1 MILKDYFATL
11 VFLPYMD
18 EKENEL
24 EEIETME
31 GRVIEALPSTL
42 FRIET
47 SKGQSLISY
56 LGGRMRVHK
65 IKVLVGD
72 RVVVQIDP
80 YGGKGRII
88 KRL

>member
-1 MILKDYFATL
+1 
-11 VFLPYMD
+11 MD
-18 EKENEL
+18 ENENNEDA
-24 EEIETME
+24 IETLE

-42 FRIET
+42 FRVESPQGKVI
-47 SKGQSLISY
+47 ISY

-72 RVVVQIDP
+72 KVLVQVDP

>member
-1 MILKDYFATL
+1 
-11 VFLPYMD
+11 MD
-18 EKENEL
+18 INEENE
-24 EEIETME
+24 EAIETIE

-42 FRIET
+42 FRVE
-47 SKGQSLISY
+47 SAVGKVLISY

-72 RVVVQIDP
+72 KVLVQIDP

>member
-1 MILKDYFATL
+1 
-11 VFLPYMD
+11 MD
-18 EKENEL
+18 EKEDI
-24 EEIETME
+24 EIIE

-42 FRIET
+42 FRVEMAGG
-47 SKGQSLISY
+47 KVLISY

-72 RVVVQIDP
+72 KVAVQVDP
-80 YGGKGRII
+80 YGGKGRIV

>member
-1 MILKDYFATL
+1 
-11 VFLPYMD
+11 MD
-18 EKENEL
+18 ESDI
-24 EEIETME
+24 EIID

-42 FRIET
+42 FRVET
-47 SKGQSLISY
+47 VTGKVIISY

-72 RVVVQIDP
+72 KVSIQIDP
-80 YGGKGRII
+80 YGGKGRIV

>member
-1 MILKDYFATL
+1 
-11 VFLPYMD
+11 MD
-18 EKENEL
+18 NEDD
-24 EEIETME
+24 IDVVE
-31 GRVIEALPSTL
+31 GRVVEALPSTL
-42 FRIET
+42 FRVKTADGKEI
-47 SKGQSLISY
+47 LSY

-72 RVVVQIDP
+72 KVSVQVDP

>member
-1 MILKDYFATL
+1 
-11 VFLPYMD
+11 MD
-18 EKENEL
+18 ESD
-24 EEIETME
+24 IETID

-42 FRIET
+42 FRVET
-47 SKGQSLISY
+47 PNGKVVISY

-72 RVVVQIDP
+72 KVTIQLDP

>member
-1 MILKDYFATL
+1 
-11 VFLPYMD
+11 MD
-18 EKENEL
+18 DNEQD
-24 EEIETME
+24 IETVE

-42 FRIET
+42 FRVET
-47 SKGQSLISY
+47 ALGKVLISY

-72 RVVVQIDP
+72 KVMVQVDP

>member
-1 MILKDYFATL
+1 
-11 VFLPYMD
+11 MD
-18 EKENEL
+18 EKEDI
-24 EEIETME
+24 EIIE

-42 FRIET
+42 FRVEMADGKI
-47 SKGQSLISY
+47 LISY

-72 RVVVQIDP
+72 KVAVQVDP
-80 YGGKGRII
+80 YGGKGRIV

>member
-1 MILKDYFATL
+1 
-11 VFLPYMD
+11 MD
-18 EKENEL
+18 KSDI
-24 EEIETME
+24 EIVD

-42 FRIET
+42 FRVELEGG
-47 SKGQSLISY
+47 KVLISY

-72 RVVVQIDP
+72 KVMVQVDP

>member
-1 MILKDYFATL
+1 MQDNSSEDID
-11 VFLPYMD
+11 V
-18 EKENEL
+18 
-24 EEIETME
+24 IE

-42 FRIET
+42 FKVET
-47 SKGQSLISY
+47 ADGKELLSY
-56 LGGRMRVHK
+56 LGGKMRIHK

-72 RVVVQIDP
+72 KVAVQVDP

>member
-1 MILKDYFATL
+1 MID
-11 VFLPYMD
+11 
-18 EKENEL
+18 NE
-24 EEIETME
+24 EDSEIETTE
-31 GRVIEALPSTL
+31 GRIIEALPSTL
-42 FRIET
+42 FRVE
-47 SKGQSLISY
+47 SPDKKVFISY

-72 RVVVQIDP
+72 KVLVQLDP

>member
-1 MILKDYFATL
+1 
-11 VFLPYMD
+11 MD
-18 EKENEL
+18 ENETD
-24 EEIETME
+24 IETVE

-42 FRIET
+42 FRVET
-47 SKGQSLISY
+47 ANGKVLISY

-72 RVVVQIDP
+72 KVMVQVDP

>member
-1 MILKDYFATL
+1 
-11 VFLPYMD
+11 MD
-18 EKENEL
+18 VNE
-24 EEIETME
+24 IDVIE
-31 GRVIEALPSTL
+31 GRVVEALPSTL
-42 FRIET
+42 FRVET
-47 SKGQSLISY
+47 ADGKEILSY

-72 RVVVQIDP
+72 KVAVQVDP

>member
-1 MILKDYFATL
+1 
-11 VFLPYMD
+11 MD
-18 EKENEL
+18 ESD
-24 EEIETME
+24 IATTD

-42 FRIET
+42 FRVET
-47 SKGQSLISY
+47 PDGKVVISY

-72 RVVVQIDP
+72 KVTVQLDP

>member
-1 MILKDYFATL
+1 MD
-11 VFLPYMD
+11 D
-18 EKENEL
+18 EKD
-24 EEIETME
+24 IDVIE

-42 FRIET
+42 FRVATGDGKEI
-47 SKGQSLISY
+47 LSY

-72 RVVVQIDP
+72 KVAVQVDP

>member
-1 MILKDYFATL
+1 
-11 VFLPYMD
+11 MD
-18 EKENEL
+18 ESD
-24 EEIETME
+24 IETID

-42 FRIET
+42 FRVET
-47 SKGQSLISY
+47 VDGKVVISY

-72 RVVVQIDP
+72 KVTVQIDP